1 MGAPEAPEPPSPTAP
16 RRFAVPGFVLDLACA
31 AALVALAAFHLRD
44 PLFAGRF
51 PVSEEYDTLILQYP
65 VHHALG
71 EALAQ
76 GELPWWTPEAGNGL
90 PLVAEG
96 EAGALYP
103 PNLLLFGLLPPF
115 EAYALSLLLAL
126 AALGVGTFGL
136 ARTLGAGRPGAL
148 LAGTALML
156 SGFALGHEH
165 HLSLLRTAALLP
177 WLLWVAEAHARKPRL
192 LLVALGATVV
202 ALQWLAGN
210 PQLAHL
216 SAIVLLVWLPAR
228 AALESA
234 GDARVR
240 LRAAGLGLGA
250 AAGMLAAGM
259 LVAGIQIG
267 PSVLYARET
276 VRSGGLSLAD
286 ATVVGFP
293 ARDLMLF
300 LDPRSF
306 GTPLDG
312 GFKQVP
318 GEANLYWESLAYV
331 GLVPLL
337 LAPVAFFRRE
347 RRGTAILLGVL
358 AVAGIVVAL
367 GKHSPV
373 YRALFAAVPGF
384 DLFRVPQRWLFV
396 TALGLVLLG
405 ALALTWSAERLAR
418 TWSPRGTIAVAFTLA
433 ALAAYDVGRVGDR
446 TYPTIPLAELEHPS
460 ATVEATGGGSVLAVP
475 LRGTVDP
482 RRKGDPRGGGW
493 FGRDVL
499 ALVSHSLNV
508 AWRVRSPLLYVGLL
522 TRRSQHFEKR
532 LVDVLAASLG
542 PDGVCRPG
550 SAWASAVAATGA
562 EWVTSFVPLDAPGLV
577 PAFLADAPGYVQ
589 PARVY
594 RVQGARPR
602 ALLVERVRPVADE
615 ASALDILFHKQGT
628 EPSQETV
635 VEVPRDAILP
645 AAASFFVATLENGT
659 VRVVRD
665 DPTRM
670 ELEVDT
676 PRDAW
681 VVTTDAALAGWT
693 AEVDG
698 AQTRLLPADVLSRA
712 AWVPAGRHRVVFA
725 YDPPGRTTGWILT
738 GLGLAAL
745 LALVAVALL
754 RRRGGAKP

>member
-1 MGAPEAPEPPSPTAP
+1 MGAPEGPASPPATA
-16 RRFAVPGFVLDLACA
+16 RRRLAVPAFVLDLACV
-31 AALVALAAFHLRD
+31 AALITLAAFHLRD

-65 VHHALG
+65 AHHALDD
-71 EALAQ
+71 ALSR

-126 AALGVGTFGL
+126 AALGIGTFGL
-136 ARTLGAGRPGAL
+136 ARTLGAARPGAL
-148 LAGTALML
+148 LAGASLML

-177 WLLWVAEAHARKPRL
+177 WLLWVAEACARKPRL
-192 LLVALGATVV
+192 LLVAFGAAVV

-216 SAIVLLVWLPAR
+216 STIVLLVWLPAR
-228 AALESA
+228 AAMEST
-234 GDARVR
+234 GDLRAR
-240 LRAAGLGLGA
+240 LHAAGLGLGA
-250 AAGMLAAGM
+250 ATGMIVAGL
-259 LVAGIQIG
+259 LLAGIQLV
-267 PSVLYARET
+267 PSALYARET

-300 LDPRSF
+300 LDPNAF
-306 GTPLDG
+306 GTPLGG

-331 GLVPLL
+331 GLLPLL

-347 RRGTAILLGVL
+347 RRGTAILLGTL
-358 AVAGIVVAL
+358 AAAGVVIAL
-367 GKHSPV
+367 GRHSPV
-373 YRALFAAVPGF
+373 FRALFAVVPGF

-405 ALALTWSAERLAR
+405 ALALTWTAERLAQR
-418 TWSPRGTIAVAFTLA
+418 WSPRGAVAVAFALA

-446 TYPTIPLAELEHPS
+446 TYPTVPLAELEHPS
-460 ATVEATGGGSVLAVP
+460 ATVAATGGGAILAVP
-475 LRGTVDP
+475 IRGNVDP
-482 RRKGDPRGGGW
+482 KLEHDPRGGGW
-493 FGRDVL
+493 FGRDAM

-508 AWRVRSPLLYVGLL
+508 AWRVRSPLMYVGLL
-522 TRRSQHFEKR
+522 TRRSQHFEKK
-532 LVDVLAASLG
+532 LVDTLAASLG
-542 PDGVCRPG
+542 PDGTCRPG
-550 SAWASAVAATGA
+550 ATWTTAVAASGA
-562 EWVTSFVPLDAPGLV
+562 QWVTSFVPIDAPGLV
-577 PAFLADAPGYVQ
+577 PAFLADAPGYLRPV
-589 PARVY
+589 RVY
-594 RVQGARPR
+594 RVADARSR
-602 ALLVERVRPVADE
+602 AALVERVRPVADE
-615 ASALDILFHKQGT
+615 ASALDGLFRERGA
-628 EPSQETV
+628 EPLQEIV

-645 AAASFFVATLENGT
+645 AAASSAMATLERGA

-665 DPTRM
+665 EPTRI

-698 AQTRLLPADVLSRA
+698 AQTSLFPADVLSRA
-712 AWVPAGRHRVVFA
+712 AWVPAGRHRVVFS
-725 YDPPGRTTGWILT
+725 YDPPGRTTGWVLT
-738 GLGLAAL
+738 GLGVAAL
-745 LALVAVALL
+745 LGLVAVDLL
-754 RRRGGAKP
+754 RRRRETEQ